1 MCAEKSPPFDI
12 DHGLN
17 RMRERTR
24 EAREHE
30 ASELFSAEHIHAVLS
45 AAATKGQSSAIF
57 SPSVPMDLSDTSTG
71 KNMKNL
77 FETAGFLAEWK
88 PTRLTPESDPTTV
101 LRVSWGADAKR
112 GA

>member
-12 DHGLN
+12 GNGLS

-71 KNMKNL
+71 K
-77 FETAGFLAEWK
+77 ETQMMLERAGFLAEWK
-88 PTRLTPESDPTTV
+88 PTRLTPESDQTTV
-101 LRVSWGADAKR
+101 LRVSWGADAKH